1 MTPMPDQSPSQ
12 SPSPSPSPSP
22 SQSPVPGPRPGSP
35 GPAGSR
41 SAVVTGSG
49 KGIGRA
55 VAERLTADGWL
66 VVGLERS
73 PGSGSVEDGAVA
85 QVVLGDASAREA
97 HQRAAEA
104 AMALAPLAGW
114 VNNAGITKRTPLH
127 ELDEDVVREILGIN
141 GFGYVWGCSAAVTAF
156 LDQGV
161 AGAIVNVGS
170 IHGRASHPDH
180 AAYEFTKGGIDALT
194 RSVAV
199 TYGGLGIRANVVAP
213 GGVRTP
219 HLEAQI
225 AASPDPVAAERA
237 LAEGPPMG
245 RIARAEEVAAL
256 TAFLLSDAAPY
267 VTGQSIAVDGG
278 WTSSFGDVSPDPALL
293 ARFNAPPR

>member
-1 MTPMPDQSPSQ
+1 MTSAP
-12 SPSPSPSPSP
+12 
-22 SQSPVPGPRPGSP
+22 
-35 GPAGSR
+35 R

-55 VAERLTADGWL
+55 IAERLTADGWT

-73 PGSGSVEDGAVA
+73 AGSGTVEQGIVA
-85 QVVLGDASAREA
+85 EVVVGDAADRSAHE
-97 HQRAAEA
+97 RAADA
-104 AMALAPLAGW
+104 ALAYAPLRGW

-127 ELDEDVVREILGIN
+127 ELDETVVREILDIN
-141 GFGYVWGCSAAVTAF
+141 GLGYVWGCSAAVSSF

-170 IHGRASHPDH
+170 IHGRSSFVDH
-180 AAYEFTKGGIDALT
+180 AAYEFTKGGIDALS

-199 TYGGLGIRANVVAP
+199 TYGGLGIRANTVAP

-225 AASPDPVAAERA
+225 AASSDPVAAERA

-245 RIARAEEVAAL
+245 RIARAEEVAAVA
-256 TAFLLSDAAPY
+256 AFLLSDEAPY
-267 VTGQSIAVDGG
+267 LSGQSIAVDGA
-278 WTSSFGDVSPDPALL
+278 WTASFGEVVVDPALR
-293 ARFNAPPR
+293 ARFDGRLRP